1 MGVRLPWTAQ
11 EARGLH
17 ARYHPE
23 IRSAYVEQFDGTAP
37 VLTIFG
43 EAIYMDESLLANT
56 DQRYQRSRIVW
67 IVVALI
73 SRPPAM
79 FEVPEPLWTRK
90 VVQTFLL
97 VLGARLGAL
106 VHRRSVVVSTY
117 CIENEHAERLARLPA
132 WIPDRIRTRA
142 LTPLLVPF
150 LLLVD
155 RWCFGT
161 DDSRLVYERIL
172 GRALTRK
179 LSEKAITILQL
190 PSRCQTC
197 DRVKAAPRVLF
208 VGELS
213 NRKGVEP
220 LLEAW
225 RLLPQA
231 LGAELVLVGD
241 GPLRDLVQ
249 RRVETL
255 ERASWLGSLGRGE
268 IHAQLSRATVL
279 VLLSRPERYWREQ
292 VGLPLLEGLAH
303 DCRIVSSSDTG
314 ISDWLIDNGHVVVGS
329 DATAAEHVDA
339 LVRAIGLGPVASPLD
354 SSNGRAQSIEWMFR

>member
-1 MGVRLPWTAQ
+1 M
-11 EARGLH
+11 
-17 ARYHPE
+17 
-23 IRSAYVEQFDGTAP
+23 
-37 VLTIFG
+37 
-43 EAIYMDESLLANT
+43 
-56 DQRYQRSRIVW
+56 
-67 IVVALI
+67 
-73 SRPPAM
+73 
-79 FEVPEPLWTRK
+79 
-90 VVQTFLL
+90 
-97 VLGARLGAL
+97 
-106 VHRRSVVVSTY
+106 
-117 CIENEHAERLARLPA
+117 
-132 WIPDRIRTRA
+132 
-142 LTPLLVPF
+142 
-150 LLLVD
+150 
-155 RWCFGT
+155 
-161 DDSRLVYERIL
+161 
-172 GRALTRK
+172 
-179 LSEKAITILQL
+179 
-190 PSRCQTC
+190 
-197 DRVKAAPRVLF
+197 LF